1 MDLPAALS
9 ERTKFSSSEKT
20 TGVVLGTGE
29 VLLKVNRI
37 TNTFTVLSSVH
48 STVCQNVFYQQLMYT
63 QEQREV
69 IRCQKA

>member
-9 ERTKFSSSEKT
+9 ERTKFSSSDKT

-48 STVCQNVFYQQLMYT
+48 STVCQNVFYL
-63 QEQREV
+63 
-69 IRCQKA
+69 

>member
-1 MDLPAALS
+1 MDLSAALS

-37 TNTFTVLSSVH
+37 TNTFTVLSSIH
-48 STVCQNVFYQQLMYT
+48 STVCQNAFYQQLMYT
-63 QEQREV
+63 QEEREV
-69 IRCQKA
+69 I